1 MDINTPAMNGL
12 AAIIEYGGRW
22 AHNSD
27 APVIGLSASTG
38 KDHQETGFAA
48 APHRQREFDLRE
60 TEGFFGCARG
70 RVIALDHLG
79 QRPLRS
85 CWSHAAKQCRPPLGA
100 QSRQRKY

>member
-79 QRPLRS
+79 PRPLTVVLVARCKAMS
-85 CWSHAAKQCRPPLGA
+85 AAVRRA
-100 QSRQRKY
+100 ITTTEY